1 MREQGVAA
9 AAAAA
14 EAAARR
20 QLPEQH
26 PATHRPGPAPSH
38 CGLMASGGLL
48 SYTDGSL
55 CLASGYSFPVEGQ
68 SWEGEQKWPV
78 GACHTEPRLM
88 PPKVTI
94 SIIAPRALNS
104 NILSLTLSP

>member
-1 MREQGVAA
+1 MREQGV

-26 PATHRPGPAPSH
+26 PATHCLGPTSEPLA
-38 CGLMASGGLL
+38 GLMASRGLL
-48 SYTDGSL
+48 SSTDGSL
-55 CLASGYSFPVEGQ
+55 CLALGYSFPVEGQ

-78 GACHTEPRLM
+78 GACHTEPGLM
-88 PPKVTI
+88 PQKATV

-104 NILSLTLSP
+104 NTAP